1 MGGQVGDREKKKT
14 THPAKLENLTEVY
27 KQSQR
32 QQGERP
38 QEFSEILGMMVI
50 ILILQE
56 VGVQDKFI

>member
-1 MGGQVGDREKKKT
+1 MGGQVGDREKKET

-27 KQSQR
+27 IQSQR